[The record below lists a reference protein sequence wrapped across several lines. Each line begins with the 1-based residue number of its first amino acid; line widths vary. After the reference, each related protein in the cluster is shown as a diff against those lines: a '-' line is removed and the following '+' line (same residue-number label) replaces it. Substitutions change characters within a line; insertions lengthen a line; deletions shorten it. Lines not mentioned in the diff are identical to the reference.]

1 MSFRELRNFT
11 EMVSQ
16 CWTVAAAPIPWMSGP
31 APVRVVWDAGNS
43 LQRTA
48 VAGPH
53 LVEDLRPRTSGVLRP
68 APPRPPTSHLPSPT
82 HPVARRLARA
92 CESRVPPWQMRALGY
107 PRLISMDNF
116 RTPNFE
122 LVADVLYWMVKRYD
136 PETAI
141 SDEIETEDDRVNFL
155 ITIAQAMAVKAK
167 IKLNAK
173 RLYAADGKAVKEL
186 LKISSML
193 YSASRVNMV
202 PQTEGDA
209 EAMPSQLKN
218 IKVRR
223 REPPR
228 PPVQRS
234 QASCGSLTHTCR
246 FPLAPS
252 PLGRPR
258 ACVGHHG
265 PWRAAL

>member
-1 MSFRELRNFT
+1 MLS
-11 EMVSQ
+11 
-16 CWTVAAAPIPWMSGP
+16 
-31 APVRVVWDAGNS
+31 
-43 LQRTA
+43 
-48 VAGPH
+48 
-53 LVEDLRPRTSGVLRP
+53 
-68 APPRPPTSHLPSPT
+68 
-82 HPVARRLARA
+82 
-92 CESRVPPWQMRALGY
+92 SRQMRALGY

-141 SDEIETEDDRVNFL
+141 SDEIETEDDRVTFL

-167 IKLNAK
+167 IQLNAK

-202 PQTEGDA
+202 PPEEGEA

-218 IKVRR
+218 IKVRYLASRLRTGLGGAAGEHGCR
-223 REPPR
+223 RCCHHR
-228 PPVQRS
+228 HQRCTRCARLS
-234 QASCGSLTHTCR
+234 
-246 FPLAPS
+246 
-252 PLGRPR
+252 
-258 ACVGHHG
+258 
-265 PWRAAL
+265 